1 MASRQLRKLRKQQEL
16 LSSEKEPHEGSEE
29 SEDEPVI
36 SKPRGNMFSGFAAL
50 GGDDDQDGDDND
62 DDEDEDTQQP
72 APEEA
77 STGPTEPAKK
87 SKKKSKKKKKKGKQT
102 EASTAPAKEA
112 DEPIDEIDQALQE
125 LKMAAPKPGPRLVD
139 TLGTTHSTTSN
150 LDKLLQINFQHL
162 KALNEMRRVF
172 GKAMDVAEGEEQTQ
186 NQQQQQRG
194 LPANVDLETFLSA
207 RAVRPGQNPQ
217 QGGGSRNMFDTIL
230 RTNPFIDGKKSWPR
244 GTAEGLKMIRVTE
257 AGSQRQQQQQGPVE
271 FAFAHDR
278 DYDMLEAS
286 FFQLV
291 QMYDPMQIVDFLYRH
306 PYHVSSLIQVS
317 KVARQDQNSALA
329 ADLIERALFTFGRVS
344 LSEFRKKLE
353 KGQARLSFARPEN
366 RQFYLAGYN
375 LIQKLVLKGTYR
387 TALEWAKL
395 FLSVN
400 HRDPYGTVNWIHV
413 LAIRAHEAE
422 WFVQFCASGF
432 FEEHNYDSDDDDD
445 DDDAR
450 VRDRSSGNG
459 NDPNKLYA
467 QQTLPL
473 AHFQLG
479 DTATA
484 KSVLAKGM
492 TTLPWLY
499 CALFS
504 ALNLDAPKP
513 IWGVQPRNEDEALH
527 TELYLHTAKDLWN
540 TPQHTTLL
548 KETAASL
555 SSTTTTPLA
564 TTTTPLDPDPTAQVT
579 LATARFIYLDNT
591 PHLMSSVPRQM
602 LHTAIPNFEF
612 DPLPPAQETNLFT
625 APAQRLAW
633 SATEIER
640 ARQDAGNRPA
650 MLAGP
655 GARALLAQLR
665 GEIEGA
671 ADERLRRMGQEDRR
685 RGVGGAGERGDDA
698 GDDADF
704 GDEGENEVGDENEN
718 EQEHEPSPGMIN
730 FLRNLM
736 GGGLRDWTAAGG
748 IGADDQG
755 GLPPPPPPPRM
766 TMPGA
771 WDEGGDEEWGDDDA
785 DRLYEEHMR
794 GLGGGDAGW
803 GDGNGD
809 GNGGENDGEETNRD
823 VHPEEG
829 RQ

>member
-72 APEEA
+72 APQEQLAE
-77 STGPTEPAKK
+77 STGPAKK
-87 SKKKSKKKKKKGKQT
+87 SKKKPKKKKKKGKQT
-102 EASTAPAKEA
+102 ETSTAPAKET

-125 LKMAAPKPGPRLVD
+125 LKLAAPKPGPRLVD
-139 TLGTTHSTTSN
+139 TPGTTHSTTSN

-257 AGSQRQQQQQGPVE
+257 AGSQRQQQQQQQGPVE

-400 HRDPYGTVNWIHV
+400 HRDPYGTINWIHV

-422 WFVQFCASGF
+422 WFVQFCA
-432 FEEHNYDSDDDDD
+432 
-445 DDDAR
+445 
-450 VRDRSSGNG
+450 SGNG

-479 DTATA
+479 DAATA
-484 KSVLAKGM
+484 KSVLANGM

-555 SSTTTTPLA
+555 SSAPTNPLA
-564 TTTTPLDPDPTAQVT
+564 LDPETSQVT

-591 PHLMSSVPRQM
+591 PHLMSSVPRQI
-602 LHTAIPNFEF
+602 LHTAVPNFEF

-671 ADERLRRMGQEDRR
+671 ADARMLAMR
-685 RGVGGAGERGDDA
+685 RGAGGEGGDDA
-698 GDDADF
+698 GDDADADF
-704 GDEGENEVGDENEN
+704 GGDGENEVGDENEN
-718 EQEHEPSPGMIN
+718 EEHAPSPGMIN

-736 GGGLRDWTAAGG
+736 GGGL
-748 IGADDQG
+748 
-755 GLPPPPPPPRM
+755 
-766 TMPGA
+766 
-771 WDEGGDEEWGDDDA
+771 
-785 DRLYEEHMR
+785 
-794 GLGGGDAGW
+794 
-803 GDGNGD
+803 
-809 GNGGENDGEETNRD
+809 
-823 VHPEEG
+823 
-829 RQ
+829 